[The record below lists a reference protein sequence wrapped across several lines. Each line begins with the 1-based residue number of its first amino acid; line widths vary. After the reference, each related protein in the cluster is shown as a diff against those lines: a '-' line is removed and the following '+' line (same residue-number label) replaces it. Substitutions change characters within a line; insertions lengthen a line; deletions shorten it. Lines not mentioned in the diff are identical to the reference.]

1 MINLQENMA
10 TAGNLERGTYWVDGY
25 TVFFILKPKEHC
37 AILCCPCNPTFQ
49 LVKNLGFVKESIQ
62 SNSKIPSVSR

>member
-25 TVFFILKPKEHC
+25 TVFFILKPKN
-37 AILCCPCNPTFQ
+37 IVLNCPCNPTFQ